1 MIDLNFSDSLFF
13 LIRGF
18 EVLEDVEVAFVLVL
32 EDLLVLPVS
41 SHEKACRFVNQCWH
55 LVGKQVPHRC
65 VGTASHLLGAHV
77 EEVSISKEFA

>member
-1 MIDLNFSDSLFF
+1 
-13 LIRGF
+13 
-18 EVLEDVEVAFVLVL
+18 
-32 EDLLVLPVS
+32 
-41 SHEKACRFVNQCWH
+41 